1 MANTFVGVLKYR
13 DFLKLWISQLLSQV
27 SLNMLNFAIV
37 LHIYKLTGSV
47 AAISLVLIASAIP
60 SVLFGPFSGAIAD
73 RVDYKTVLTW
83 TSFLRFIAILLLFV
97 LKDNVLALLEIVF
110 LISLISQFFAPAE
123 SASIPLI
130 VPKKK
135 LVAANS
141 VIMTTMYASLL
152 VGYSIAGPIMIL
164 ISTKWL
170 FLLCGFLYL
179 LSTFA
184 VNRMTNY
191 DTKKAKKIV
200 LTEWAKEIEAIWEKT
215 KEGIRYVR
223 EHKSIYDP
231 MIKLAYGWAML
242 GSFIVL
248 MPSFGESILNIS
260 SELIGPAIIVPAGLG
275 MLLGAYFLDKR
286 KNIKFKKAINV
297 SFFILGLFLILFS
310 SYLLYDEIVVSRL
323 INIFAVI
330 GMGFT
335 CSYVYISA
343 QTLLHLKSEEK
354 KRGRVF
360 GISAMMINIAMSI
373 PALIIGGVSDIT
385 SPLFA
390 MTLISFVILVYGIAL
405 LFEEQS

>member
-13 DFLKLWISQLLSQV
+13 DFLKLWISQISSQV

-47 AAISLVLIASAIP
+47 TAVSLVLLASAIP

-73 RVDYKTVLTW
+73 RVNYKTVLTW
-83 TSFLRFIAILLLFV
+83 TGFLRFLVVLLSFV

-123 SASIPLI
+123 AASIPLI

-152 VGYSIAGPIMIL
+152 IGYSVAGPIMIL
-164 ISTKWL
+164 ISAKWL

-179 LSTFA
+179 ISTYV

-191 DTKKAKKIV
+191 DTKRAKKVI
-200 LTEWAKEIEAIWEKT
+200 LSDWAKEIEAIWGKT
-215 KEGIRYVR
+215 KEGIQYVR
-223 EHKSIYDP
+223 HNVKIYDP
-231 MIKLAYGWAML
+231 MLKLAYGWAML

-248 MPSFGESILNIS
+248 MPSFGESVLNIS
-260 SELIGPAIIVPAGLG
+260 SEFIGPAIIAPAGLG
-275 MLLGAYFLDKR
+275 MLMGAYFLDKR
-286 KNIKFKKAINV
+286 KNIRFNLAINR

-310 SYLLYDEIVVSRL
+310 AYLLYDELSISRL
-323 INIFAVI
+323 INILSVM
-330 GMGFT
+330 GMGFM

-343 QTLLHLKSEEK
+343 QTLLHLKSDEE

-360 GISAMMINIAMSI
+360 GISSMMINIAMSL
-373 PALIIGGVSDIT
+373 PALIVGAVSDIT

-390 MTLISFVILVYGIAL
+390 MGLIATVVLIYGVAL
-405 LFEEQS
+405 LFEE